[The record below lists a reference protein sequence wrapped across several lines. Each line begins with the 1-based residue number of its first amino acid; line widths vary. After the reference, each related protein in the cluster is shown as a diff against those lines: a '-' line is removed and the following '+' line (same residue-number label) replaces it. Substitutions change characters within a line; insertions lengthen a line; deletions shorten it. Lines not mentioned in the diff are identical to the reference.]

1 MITLDETTAIKK
13 FLASY
18 IYAMKR
24 AEQIELEIMFTRQSQ
39 IMPSKGLDGMPHSFK
54 KSDLSDYA
62 VKLDDLLMDLR
73 DQYDRILM
81 QKKLV
86 MALIEELT
94 QENEKLVLW
103 CRYISTDGR
112 GNRLTWIQIGER
124 VGYSSDHARKIRDRA
139 VEHLAEVWPEYQ
151 AKYL

>member
-1 MITLDETTAIKK
+1 MDETTAIKK
-13 FLASY
+13 FLTSY

-73 DQYDRILM
+73 NQYDRILR

-86 MALIEELT
+86 MALIEELDR
-94 QENEKLVLW
+94 ENEKLVLW
-103 CRYISTDGR
+103 NRYISTDAR
-112 GNRLTWIQIGER
+112 GNRQTWEQIGER
-124 VGYSSDHARKIRDRA
+124 VGYSAGHARAIRDKA
-139 VEHLAEVWPEYQ
+139 VERLAELWPEYKAQ
-151 AKYL
+151 YLDD

>member
-1 MITLDETTAIKK
+1 MDETTAIKK

-73 DQYDRILM
+73 NQYDRILR

-86 MALIEELT
+86 MALIEELDR
-94 QENEKLVLW
+94 ENEKLVLW
-103 CRYISTDGR
+103 NRYISTDAR
-112 GNRLTWIQIGER
+112 GNRQTWEQIGER
-124 VGYSSDHARKIRDRA
+124 VGYSAGHARAIRDKA
-139 VEHLAEVWPEYQ
+139 VERLAELWPEYKAQ
-151 AKYL
+151 YLDD

>member
-1 MITLDETTAIKK
+1 MDETTAIKK

-24 AEQIELEIMFTRQSQ
+24 AEQIELEIMFTRQLQ
-39 IMPSKGLDGMPHSFK
+39 IMPSKCLDGMPHSFK